1 MRHLLLTI
9 SLALLYTF
17 ATAEHNITPL
27 YIVNGEVRSD
37 VSDIPEKNIEK
48 IETLPANE
56 STIAKYGEQA
66 NNGVILVTLCY
77 DVAAQ
82 FPLGENF
89 SAYIASQVKWKDSDP
104 AARFVMRFTV
114 NPDGSLTEGK
124 VLQSTDKLF
133 ARRVLGAVK
142 AAPKWQPATKA
153 GVAVESEHLLIIQLP
168 KGKRL
173 PREPYIIML

>member
-1 MRHLLLTI
+1 MKRLLFI
-9 SLALLYTF
+9 VSLALLYTF
-17 ATAEHNITPL
+17 ATAGHNHTPI
-27 YIVNGEVRSD
+27 YVVNGQVRSD
-37 VSDIPEKNIEK
+37 VKDIPEKNIEK

-56 STIAKYGEQA
+56 QTVAKYGEQA

-77 DVAAQ
+77 DVAAV
-82 FPLGENF
+82 FPLSDNF

-114 NPDGSLTEGK
+114 EADGSLTEGN

-133 ARRVLGAVK
+133 ARRVLSAVK
-142 AAPKWQPATKA
+142 AAPKWNPATKQGTA
-153 GVAVESEHLLIIQLP
+153 VASEHLLIIQLP
-168 KGKRL
+168 KGKKL